1 MKDPEEAIEKVLAG
15 LRNPDAPV
23 GMERR
28 ILEAL
33 QDRAAVRSRSGWR
46 RFRPTWLVASA
57 HPAAVRSVAWGIALA
72 VVFAVALAVPAIRRL
87 GHLLAPANAPAKMIS
102 APVASLPPA
111 APEIAAKSAQLPPRS
126 GVRLMKTAI
135 PKQRVNAQRAVVASE
150 SDSLTMDSLALDEM
164 HAASHPAPPMPLTEQ
179 EKMLLRI
186 AHKGDPVEFAELD
199 PVQRSARDAEEKAE
213 VQRFFVP
220 GKTGDNE

>member
-28 ILEAL
+28 ILQAL
-33 QDRAAVRSRSGWR
+33 QDRTAVRSRSGWR
-46 RFRPTWLVASA
+46 RFRPTWLVAPA

-72 VVFAVALAVPAIRRL
+72 GVFAVALAVPAIRRL
-87 GHLLAPANAPAKMIS
+87 GHLLVPANAPAKMIS

-111 APEIAAKSAQLPPRS
+111 APEIAAKSAQLPSPP

-135 PKQRVNAQRAVVASE
+135 PKQRVNAQRARVVVSE
-150 SDSLTMDSLALDEM
+150 SDSVAVDEM
-164 HAASHPAPPMPLTEQ
+164 HAASHPAPPMPLTDQ
-179 EKMLLRI
+179 EKLLLRI

-199 PVQRSARDAEEKAE
+199 PVQRAARYAEEKAE